1 MKSWKSLFVKDE
13 PEENEPSAAPTIT
26 SKKKEEDFSFPV
38 TNTHVV
44 TPSNVAS
51 NYVPPQASPA
61 NTVSDNNVVN
71 EVLGVYEKG
80 LDSINMPGYDFF
92 EFYKAINSITNGGDQ
107 AYTMAFQMAKS
118 MDNTLSPMKLMGDA
132 DFYISKINEVYSNYV
147 TQGNQKLNE
156 ILNDKNS
163 EKVQLNRE
171 VEAASKRLEEL
182 RKEMTS
188 IEASINENRNKLTL
202 VDGKYAPTE
211 NAIRQKLGANDNA
224 RQISIQRLQAVRDGI
239 LRILK

>member
-13 PEENEPSAAPTIT
+13 SEENEPSPTPAS
-26 SKKKEEDFSFPV
+26 SKKKDDDFSFPV
-38 TNTHVV
+38 TNVQVVAPNHV
-44 TPSNVAS
+44 TS
-51 NYVPPQASPA
+51 NYVPPPITSA
-61 NTVSDNNVVN
+61 NTITDNSVVN
-71 EVLGVYEKG
+71 EVLAVYEKG

-92 EFYKAINSITNGGDQ
+92 EFYKAINSIPNGGDQ

-118 MDNTLSPMKLMGDA
+118 MDNTLSPTKLMGDA
-132 DFYISKINEVYSNYV
+132 DFYISKINEVFSNYV

-163 EKVQLNRE
+163 EKLQLNKE
-171 VEAASKRLEEL
+171 VEVASKRLEDL
-182 RKEMTS
+182 RKEMQS

-202 VDGKYAPTE
+202 VEGKYAPTE
-211 NAIRQKLGANDNA
+211 NAVRQKLAANDNA
-224 RQISIQRLQAVRDGI
+224 RQISIQRLQSVRDGI